1 MLTCVSSKYS
11 SESSNTRAFFDRCE
25 IRCTLAADP
34 GAKNVWR
41 VRPWRPFASLVFID
55 TAISSYIAPQG
66 RRESGTRGPNSDP
79 QLHDP
84 HTHLLSPVA
93 FLAGIDHWNPE
104 GIP

>member
-1 MLTCVSSKYS
+1 MWTCVSSKYS

-25 IRCTLAADP
+25 IRYSGRRP
-34 GAKNVWR
+34 GAKNVW
-41 VRPWRPFASLVFID
+41 
-55 TAISSYIAPQG
+55 
-66 RRESGTRGPNSDP
+66 RESGTRGPNSDP